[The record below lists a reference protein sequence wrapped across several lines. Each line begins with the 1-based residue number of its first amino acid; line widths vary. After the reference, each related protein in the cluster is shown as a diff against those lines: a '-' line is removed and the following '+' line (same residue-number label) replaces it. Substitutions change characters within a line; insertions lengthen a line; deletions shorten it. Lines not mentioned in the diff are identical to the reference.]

1 MMTELDGHI
10 LIAAEV
16 LKTVEFKPCGEL
28 AFIFE
33 WYKVCD
39 YLYIIHD
46 KNLDSYHFIKADT
59 PKSAMQKVLD
69 KRANAYEFVVN
80 DDEVEGEEE

>member
-10 LIAAEV
+10 LIAAE
-16 LKTVEFKPCGEL
+16 LLNTVEFKPCGEMG
-28 AFIFE
+28 FIFE

-46 KNLDSYHFIKADT
+46 KNLDCYHFMKADC
-59 PKSAMQKVLD
+59 PKDAMNKVLD
-69 KRANAYEFVVN
+69 KFANAYEFVV
-80 DDEVEGEEE
+80 DDKEAGEEE

>member
-10 LIAAEV
+10 LIAAEL
-16 LKTVEFKPCGEL
+16 LKTVEFKPCGEM

-46 KNLDSYHFIKADT
+46 KNVDSYHFIKAET
-59 PKSAMQKVLD
+59 PKKALEVVLD
-69 KRANAYEFVVN
+69 KHANSYEFVV
-80 DDEVEGEEE
+80 DDEEAGDED